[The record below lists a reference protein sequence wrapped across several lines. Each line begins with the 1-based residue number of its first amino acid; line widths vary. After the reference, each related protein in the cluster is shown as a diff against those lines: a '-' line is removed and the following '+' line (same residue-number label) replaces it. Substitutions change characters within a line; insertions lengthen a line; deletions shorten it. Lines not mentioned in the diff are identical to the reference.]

1 MSSSNMI
8 LESTTAFSGL
18 ERSIGEL
25 TMRDAGHRAMISL
38 AFKPGKRDD
47 IDALCQSK
55 LGISLPTVG
64 GVSHTTDGLTLLGLQ
79 DDQVWCC
86 QEDSTDHDA
95 NDLSAR
101 LGKQDGLYLTD
112 HGDGWAI
119 LSLEGKSILAV
130 LERLCHLDLDTR
142 SFPVPS
148 VSRTVLEHM
157 GAVIIRTG
165 ELAFDIMTP
174 RSYAS
179 SLLHAIESVAKHVHH
194 ERQL

>member
-25 TMRDAGHRAMISL
+25 TIRDAGHRVMISL
-38 AFKPGKRDD
+38 AFKSGKRDA
-47 IDALCQSK
+47 IDALCQSR
-55 LGISLPTVG
+55 LGISLPAMG
-64 GVSHTTDGLTLLGLQ
+64 GVSRARDGLTLLGLQ
-79 DDQVWCC
+79 YDQIWCC
-86 QEDSTDHDA
+86 QEDSGDA
-95 NDLSAR
+95 DARNLSAR
-101 LGKQDGLYLTD
+101 LGNQDGLYLTD

-130 LERLCHLDLDTR
+130 LERLCPLNLDTR
-142 SFPVPS
+142 FFPVQS

-165 ELAFDIMTP
+165 DFAFDIMTP

-179 SLLHAIESVAKHVHH
+179 SLLHAVESVALHIHH
-194 ERQL
+194 EHQL